1 MREEEIVRKHMYLVT
16 GNEDSWPKVVEP
28 RQRLLAP
35 AALEVR
41 GVRLVFRG
49 RHTGEWHFWGSAG
62 QMIDCGVI
70 SCRWILSQRN
80 SLIPKKRL
88 KPMLLSLEQQH
99 SRFRSSLDGT
109 SRPGFCR

>member
-1 MREEEIVRKHMYLVT
+1 MREEEFVRKHM
-16 GNEDSWPKVVEP
+16 SPPKVVEP

-35 AALEVR
+35 AALEVQ

-49 RHTGEWHFWGSAG
+49 GHTGEWHFLGSAG

-70 SCRWILSQRN
+70 SCRWILSRQN
-80 SLIPKKRL
+80 SLIAKKKIETDAALAR
-88 KPMLLSLEQQH
+88 QQR
-99 SRFRSSLDGT
+99 SRFRSSLEGT